1 MLKTFSFIIVLYSLA
16 CLFLYIK
23 QRSIL
28 YYPTP
33 EYLHTRAEALW
44 LQTTEAK
51 IKIWVL
57 NKPDSSPDKP
67 AIVYF
72 GGNAEAVDNNIG
84 EYTQMFKNFTVYL
97 VNYRG
102 YGGSSGKPTEAG
114 LFSDALA
121 IYDQLTA
128 QHSSVSVIGRSLG
141 SGVASYLAANR
152 KISKLVLITPY
163 DSISRVAQSH
173 YPVFP
178 VKWLLKDQFDS
189 IGYAPAIS
197 SKMLVLYAEQDQVI
211 PMKHTQNLL
220 THLPAAKPHMIKG
233 TTHNDISTNFEY
245 QKLLVDFFN

>member
-1 MLKTFSFIIVLYSLA
+1 MLKTFTFLIALYALA

-33 EYLHTRAEALW
+33 ENADTRAEALW
-44 LQTTEAK
+44 LKTPEAK
-51 IKIWVL
+51 LKVWVL
-57 NKPDSSPDKP
+57 NKQDFDQEKP
-67 AIVYF
+67 AILYF
-72 GGNAEAVDNNIG
+72 GGNAEAVENSIP
-84 EYTQMFKNFTVYL
+84 EFTQMFSDFTIYL
-97 VNYRG
+97 TNYRG

-121 IYDQLTA
+121 IYDRLTA
-128 QHSSVSVIGRSLG
+128 QHSSLSVIGRSLG

-152 KISKLVLITPY
+152 KVLKLVLITPY

-189 IGYAPAIS
+189 TRYAPTIS
-197 SKMLVLYAEQDQVI
+197 SQILVLYAQQDQVI
-211 PMKHTQNLL
+211 PMGHTKNLL
-220 THLPAAKPHMIKG
+220 TYLPAAKSHMKKNA
-233 TTHNDISTNFEY
+233 THNDISTNIAY
-245 QKLLVDFFN
+245 QKLLVDFF

>member
-1 MLKTFSFIIVLYSLA
+1 MLKTFSFLIVLYSLA

-28 YYPTP
+28 YYPTL
-33 EYLHTRAEALW
+33 ENSHTRAEALW
-44 LQTTEAK
+44 LQTAEAK
-51 IKIWVL
+51 IKTWVL
-57 NKPDSSPDKP
+57 NKQDSGPEKP

-72 GGNAEAVDNNIG
+72 GGNAEAVDDNIA
-84 EYTQMFKNFTVYL
+84 EFTHMFKNFTVYL

-121 IYDQLTA
+121 IYDQIAT
-128 QHSSVSVIGRSLG
+128 QHSSINVIGRSLG

-163 DSISRVAQSH
+163 DSISSVAQSH

-189 IGYAPAIS
+189 IRYAPSIS
-197 SKMLVLYAEQDQVI
+197 SQILVLYAEYDQVI
-211 PMKHTQNLL
+211 PMVHTKNLL
-220 THLPAAKPHMIKG
+220 QHLPDAKSQMIKG
-233 TTHNDISTNFEY
+233 TTHNDISTNIEY
-245 QKLLVDFFN
+245 QKLLADFLH